1 MTPTTT
7 SVRLR
12 LALRVSVPLFLLNS
26 VPFSSPFLCL
36 SPSPPLIYH
45 YSLSFSVILF
55 LNHICLSPSPMI
67 P

>member
-26 VPFSSPFLCL
+26 VPFSSLFLCL

-55 LNHICLSPSPMI
+55 LNHICLSPSPII